1 MNIVFKIIS
10 YLIPLI
16 LSLTFHEYAH
26 ARVAYWLG
34 DDTAARMGRMTLNPI
49 PHIDIIGTLLIPIIA
64 AFSGG
69 VPLIG
74 WAKPVPVMPVRYTRR
89 LSMHT
94 GDIIV
99 SVAGPISNF
108 ILSVVCIVILRIAFH
123 PYSLWE
129 CLDAVRPGNPASL
142 VQYLLATMV
151 IMNIGLGIFNLI
163 PIPPL
168 DGSHLL
174 PRSLAPLL
182 DRIMPFSYIILIAVI
197 YFFSGWLLIPV
208 KIILRLLG
216 LMTGI
221 QV

>member
-10 YLIPLI
+10 FMIPLI

-49 PHIDIIGTLLIPIIA
+49 PHIDLVGTILIPIIA
-64 AFSGG
+64 AFAGG
-69 VPLIG
+69 LPLIG

-99 SVAGPISNF
+99 SIAGPVSNI
-108 ILSVVCIVILRIAFH
+108 ILATVCIVILRLAFH
-123 PYSLWE
+123 PYSLWN
-129 CLDAVRPGNPASL
+129 CLYEVQPGNAASL
-142 VQYLLATMV
+142 VQNLLATMV
-151 IMNIGLGIFNLI
+151 VMNVGLGIFNLI

-174 PRSLAPLL
+174 PRSFQPVL
-182 DRIMPFSYIILIAVI
+182 DRIMPYSYIILMAAI
-197 YFFSGWLLIPV
+197 YFLSSWLLIPV
-208 KIILRLLG
+208 KLVLKLLG
-216 LMTGI
+216 LITGI
-221 QV
+221 LV